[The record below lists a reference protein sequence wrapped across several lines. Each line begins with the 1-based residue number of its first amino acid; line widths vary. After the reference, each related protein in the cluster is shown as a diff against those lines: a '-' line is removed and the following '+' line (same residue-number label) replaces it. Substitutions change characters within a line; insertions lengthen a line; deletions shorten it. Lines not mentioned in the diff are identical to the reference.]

1 MKQEEYEKNE
11 AERKR
16 IRKECSK
23 LKDDYKEEQKRH
35 GIVINALTY
44 SILDTQKKCKHT
56 ARRPTGNMT
65 EQCED
70 CDMIF
75 TMGVFL

>member
-1 MKQEEYEKNE
+1 MTQEEYEKNE
-11 AERKR
+11 AERMR
-16 IRKECSK
+16 LRKEMSK
-23 LKDDYKEEQKRH
+23 LRDDYREEQKRH
-35 GIVINALTY
+35 GIVINALVY
-44 SILDTQKKCKHT
+44 SIIDVQKKCKHT
-56 ARRPTGNMT
+56 MRRPTGNVT